1 MKRASV
7 AVVLMIFCLVSWAMA
22 ADKDLVLDSGEKKL
36 SYVMGLDLGRYFKEM
51 DEKFDLD
58 ALGRG
63 IRDAYTGQQPL
74 IGEKEAI
81 ELQRQFA
88 SRQQEKEI
96 KKTVARVKKNR
107 DAAAAFLKENKKKK
121 DVKVTESGLQYR
133 VIKQGKGPKPGL
145 NDTVKVHYRGT
156 LISGREFD
164 SSYKR
169 NQPVEFQISQV
180 IPGWQEALQLMN
192 VGSTYEIFLPPDLA
206 YGDRGAPPVIEPG
219 SMIVFKV
226 ELLGITGKDK
236 KSSGS

>member
-1 MKRASV
+1 MKRVSV
-7 AVVLMIFCLVSWAMA
+7 AVVLMVFCLVSWAMA
-22 ADKDLVLDSGEKKL
+22 ADKGVALDSGEKKL

-58 ALGRG
+58 ALARG
-63 IRDAYTGQQPL
+63 IRDAYTGQKPL
-74 IGEKEAI
+74 IGEKEATEI
-81 ELQRQFA
+81 QQQFA

-96 KKTVARVKKNR
+96 KKAVAMVKKNR
-107 DAAAAFLKENKKKK
+107 DAAAAFLKENKTKKGVVETK
-121 DVKVTESGLQYR
+121 SGLQYR

-156 LISGREFD
+156 LINGKEFD